1 MESLVEDGAEA
12 LLDDDRIS
20 DASTTAPREP
30 SAARG
35 RRPEVT
41 DGERANEGDMGRV
54 VESGAQAFLDDDPI
68 SDASTTAPREPL
80 VQFSAA
86 ALGAGLGA
94 GPDAA
99 RKAPGSTGVA
109 EAVDSDRRGEALND
123 DCDRRGTGQNYIDYR
138 AYFP

>member
-1 MESLVEDGAEA
+1 MLSSHESLKNDYQASCAE
-12 LLDDDRIS
+12 LDTLVDLAMAQQGVWGS
-20 DASTTAPREP
+20 
-30 SAARG
+30 
-35 RRPEVT
+35 
-41 DGERANEGDMGRV
+41 RAM
-54 VESGAQAFLDDDPI
+54 
-68 SDASTTAPREPL
+68 
-80 VQFSAA
+80 
-86 ALGAGLGA
+86 GAGLGA